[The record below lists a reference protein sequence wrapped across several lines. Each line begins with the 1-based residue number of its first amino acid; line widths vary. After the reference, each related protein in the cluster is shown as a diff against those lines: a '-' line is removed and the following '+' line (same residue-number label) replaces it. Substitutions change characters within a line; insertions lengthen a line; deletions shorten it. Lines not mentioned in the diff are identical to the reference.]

1 ATVALVA
8 AGMCA
13 GTRRRDVRRSLGL
26 MLIVALAAGLALVH
40 EIATGVQPTFAGRYA
55 ISNDA
60 YDPIALGRLAAA
72 GLLIAL
78 YVLLAERKYRLAG
91 IIGVPLMTV
100 TLLAPG
106 GAARPPARIGG

>member
-1 ATVALVA
+1 PPADAYGSKKLETYLIVNVALLA
-8 AGMCA
+8 AGIVV

-91 IIGVPLMTV
+91 
-100 TLLAPG
+100 TLRAS
-106 GAARPPARIGG
+106 RENSS